1 MTEAIAL
8 PGSILRPRPVRLFS
22 DDHLVNRASKGD
34 ERALAA
40 IYDRYHQDL
49 FRYCEATLG
58 NAQDAQDAL
67 QNTMVKALQALPGE
81 QREIKLKPWLYR
93 IAHNEAIE
101 VLRRRRPVAQLDEAT
116 APQVQAAPHDSF
128 ETRERLRELVSDLGG
143 LPERQ
148 RSALVMRELSGMSF
162 DDIGASLGASPAV
175 VRQTIY
181 EARSSLQQMSEGR
194 EMSCEEVKHA
204 ISDGDGRI
212 LRRRDMR
219 AHLRACSSCGDFR
232 AGIATRRRDLAALS
246 PLPATASAGLLH
258 GVLGGAHGGSGS
270 GALAA
275 ALGGG
280 TGKAVATS
288 ALLKSAAAVLAVT
301 AVGVTAANTTGLIH
315 VGPGSQETD
324 LPAHPNAAKAAA
336 TGQAASSRSATGA
349 DRQGS
354 GQSASSRSATGA
366 DRQGSGKLRKLDQLA
381 GRGAKSEGGKGLHSA
396 STQSSTG
403 AQNQQTKASGEAATI
418 PSAHGG
424 RGTPPAAASH
434 GQQTAASHQPQL
446 PTQAQ
451 DHPTATSHPSPQA
464 TPPSVASHPA
474 PAKAP
479 PSPPVD
485 PPVAGN
491 SGTSVHG
498 ATGHGR

>member
-116 APQVQAAPHDSF
+116 APQLQAAPHDSL

-162 DDIGASLGASPAV
+162 DEIGASLGTSPAV

-194 EMSCEEVKHA
+194 EMSCEEVKRA

-219 AHLRACSSCGDFR
+219 AHLRACSSCADFR
-232 AGIATRRRDLAALS
+232 AGIANRRRDLAALS
-246 PLPATASAGLLH
+246 PLPAAASAGLLH

-301 AVGVTAANTTGLIH
+301 AVGVTAANTTGLTHI
-315 VGPGSQETD
+315 GTASQSADSPTRSGEPGS
-324 LPAHPNAAKAAA
+324 A
-336 TGQAASSRSATGA
+336 TGSSASSRSATGADRQGSGQAASSRSATGA
-349 DRQGS
+349 DRQGF
-354 GQSASSRSATGA
+354 
-366 DRQGSGKLRKLDQLA
+366 GKVRKHDQLA
-381 GRGAKSEGGKGLHSA
+381 GRGAKSEGGKGLQSA
-396 STQSSTG
+396 STQSPTG